1 MLNKNEI
8 LVVRKLLKQFTLHV
22 LGGKVITA
30 CENVSFVLQAGEF
43 LGLTGPSGAGKSSII
58 KCIYRTY
65 LATSGSIVYRSRDG
79 RETDLAGASERE
91 IIRLRR
97 QDIGYASQFLK
108 VMPRVPA
115 LDVLAGELRKK
126 GWDMD
131 RARARAGEYL
141 EMMNIDRTLW
151 DAYPSTFSGGEQQR
165 VNLARALITGPRL
178 LLLDEPTSSLDNET
192 KQIVVRVLTEAKKGG
207 TSIIG
212 IFHDLDVMRRLVDRV
227 FVMQAGRCDNTGV
240 RQGVI

>member
-1 MLNKNEI
+1 MLNQNEI
-8 LVVRKLLKQFTLHV
+8 LAVRKLFKQFTLHV
-22 LGGKVITA
+22 LGEKVISA
-30 CENVSFVLQAGEF
+30 CENVSFVLQQGEF
-43 LGLTGPSGAGKSSII
+43 LGLTGPSGAGKSSVI

-65 LATSGSIVYRSRDG
+65 LASAGSIIYRHRDG
-79 RETDLAGASERE
+79 GETDLARAPERD

-97 QDIGYASQFLK
+97 LDIGYASQFLK

-115 LDVLAGELRKK
+115 LDVLAGELGKK
-126 GWDMD
+126 GWDMEQ
-131 RARARAGEYL
+131 ARARAGEYL

-178 LLLDEPTSSLDNET
+178 LLLDEPTASLDHET
-192 KQIVVRVLTEAKKGG
+192 KQTVVRVLTGAKKDG

-227 FVMQAGRCDNTGV
+227 FVMRAGRCDNAET
-240 RQGVI
+240 RQEVI

>member
-1 MLNKNEI
+1 MLNPNEI
-8 LVVRKLLKQFTLHV
+8 LAVRKLFKQFTLHV
-22 LGGKVITA
+22 LGEKVITA
-30 CENVSFVLQAGEF
+30 CENVSFVLQQGEF
-43 LGLTGPSGAGKSSII
+43 LGLTGPSGAGKSSVI

-65 LATSGSIVYRSRDG
+65 LATSGSIIYRHRDG
-79 RETDLAGASERE
+79 RETDLAGAPEQE

-97 QDIGYASQFLK
+97 LDIGYASQFLK

-115 LDVLAGELRKK
+115 LDVLAGELGKK
-126 GWDMD
+126 GWTMD
-131 RARARAGEYL
+131 RARAKAGEYL

-178 LLLDEPTSSLDNET
+178 LLLDEPTASLDQET
-192 KQIVVRVLTEAKKGG
+192 KQTVVRVLTEAKKGG

-227 FVMQAGRCDNTGV
+227 FVMRAGRCGNAEV
-240 RQGVI
+240 RQGVV